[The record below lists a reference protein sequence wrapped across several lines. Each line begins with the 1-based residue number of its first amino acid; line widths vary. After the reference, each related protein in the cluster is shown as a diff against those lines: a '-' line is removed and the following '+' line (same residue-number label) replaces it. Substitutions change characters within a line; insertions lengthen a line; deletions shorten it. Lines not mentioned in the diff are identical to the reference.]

1 MSCKRPNRYMRY
13 VKVRADHLP
22 DETIK
27 PLVFRDDEAG
37 EEGCLIDQ
45 IMDVR

>member
-1 MSCKRPNRYMRY
+1 MSCKRPNRYKHY

-37 EEGCLIDQ
+37 GEGCLIDQ